1 MAKKSFISS
10 ENPALQ
16 FISLP
21 AEQPEEVEEI
31 AETTEESQT
40 DTPKQNESSKTSST
54 KRAIE
59 EIPSELVSK
68 PTEPPQGYKL
78 NPLYV
83 ETKSKR
89 LQLIMQPSL
98 LAKIKDTAKN
108 KGLSVNEYVHQ
119 VLTEA
124 TKNA

>member
-1 MAKKSFISS
+1 MAKKSFINS

-21 AEQPEEVEEI
+21 TEQLEEV
-31 AETTEESQT
+31 AETIEESQT
-40 DTPKQNESSKTSST
+40 DTPKPNEMNNT
-54 KRAIE
+54 KFTTE
-59 EIPSELVSK
+59 EI
-68 PTEPPQGYKL
+68 PTEPPHGYKL

-124 TKNA
+124 TKND